1 MKRRIFAKRVA
12 DHANVLSG
20 HAFNFT
26 KDVEDAKD
34 LLQNTL
40 LKALDNYETYKE
52 GGNFRGWLY
61 GIMKNT
67 YINDYKKLNARRIL
81 DRLNAEIPC
90 VELLM
95 SPSVNLCERRFLGYD
110 IKRALMNIDS
120 LYAVPFVCHFEGYK
134 YDEIADMLCVPIG
147 TVKRRIHTARTQL
160 KKSLRAYYGHE
171 N

>member
-1 MKRRIFAKRVA
+1 MKRRIFAERVA
-12 DHANVLSG
+12 DHASVLSG
-20 HAFNFT
+20 HAFSFT
-26 KDVEDAKD
+26 KDEDDAKD

-52 GGNFRGWLY
+52 SGNFKGWLY

-67 YINDYKKLNARRIL
+67 YINDYKKLNAHGIPG
-81 DRLNAEIPC
+81 RLNAELPYA
-90 VELLM
+90 ELMM
-95 SPSVNLCERRFLGYD
+95 SASVNLCERRFLGYD

-120 LYAVPFVCHFEGYK
+120 LYAVPFICHFEGYK
-134 YDEIADMLCVPIG
+134 YEEIADMLCVPIG

-160 KKSLRAYYGHE
+160 KKSLRAYSGYE